1 MEFIERFKELL
12 NENQLTIS
20 DVSVKTG
27 LPRSTV
33 SSYIN
38 RKSSPSVLQ
47 LKSLANL
54 FGCSIDY
61 LVGRD
66 DDYQIVSSGQSTD
79 QTLSKDEKTMLDAF
93 RTLGP
98 FEREAI
104 LIQIKALAGEKSF
117 IKK

>member
-1 MEFIERFKELL
+1 MTFQIRLKNLMHEKNVTYSFVAK
-12 NENQLTIS
+12 Q
-20 DVSVKTG
+20 TG
-27 LPRSTV
+27 IPVTTLSN
-33 SSYIN
+33 YFN
-38 RKSSPSVLQ
+38 RGSIPSMLQ
-47 LKSLANL
+47 LSLLAD
-54 FGCSIDY
+54 FFECSIDY
-61 LVGRD
+61 LVGRED
-66 DDYQIVSSGQSTD
+66 DLGLISIGQSTD